1 MAETANTDERL
12 TQINQELSS
21 LLEAKMEFLTRTL
34 SETQRFTQ
42 KIANTEL
49 EIQRNTSQHARFKSE
64 CETLETDLA
73 SLAERVKTV
82 SAERD
87 GKQNEKYAQ
96 EKELQRLEWEIADA
110 RKSIEEGTG
119 RIDALSKEK
128 AALDKDA
135 KKLQAEVDKL
145 EAGVKELRE
154 LKERLLGMSSALK
167 SELGAGGEG

>member
-49 EIQRNTSQHARFKSE
+49 EIQRNTSQHARFKAE
-64 CETLETDLA
+64 CETLEKDLA
-73 SLAERVKTV
+73 SLSERVKKV
-82 SAERD
+82 SAEREA
-87 GKQNEKYAQ
+87 KQNEKYAQ
-96 EKELQRLEWEIADA
+96 EKEVQRLEWEIADA
-110 RKSIEEGTG
+110 RKAIEEGTG
-119 RIDALSKEK
+119 RIDSLGKEK
-128 AALDKDA
+128 ASLDKDA
-135 KKLQAEVDKL
+135 KKIQAEVDKL
-145 EAGVKELRE
+145 EAGVTELRE